1 MMEIIIGFVV
11 LFILA
16 YFYGKFVDLL
26 DSIFSGIFGF
36 ISGKYNDSLDEYEK
50 KKNDNK

>member
-1 MMEIIIGFVV
+1 MMEIIIGLVM

-16 YFYGKFVDLL
+16 YFYGKFEDFLNF
-26 DSIFSGIFGF
+26 IFSGIFGF

-50 KKNDNK
+50 KKNNK